1 MLVRGACAAVR
12 TILHSDL
19 NNFYASVEILK
30 HPELKN
36 MPVAVCG
43 NREERHGIVLAK
55 NMLAKAAGVQT
66 GDVYWQAKKKCLDL
80 VELPADFSS
89 YLRVSKEVRKIYER
103 YSDCVEAFGIDEC
116 WIDVTDSE
124 KIFGGGAAIAEQIR
138 RSIKREIGITVS
150 VGVSWNKIF
159 AKLGSDLKKPD
170 AVTVITPEN
179 YKTVVW
185 PLPVEEMLY
194 VGKATKRKLN
204 LRGIRTIGDLAAAEE
219 QLLAEWLGKWGSYLH
234 IFANGLD
241 NTPVCKKE
249 EERNIKSIGN
259 SLTNYRDLTDE
270 EEVHM
275 LLLLLS
281 DSVAARLRESNFG
294 KAKTV
299 AISVTDSM
307 LMKYGKQGKLPLPS
321 RSAADIAD
329 AAFNL
334 FREIYPWVNPVRAL
348 GVSVRDF
355 SGPIEQM
362 DFFTDVLSEKKTEEL
377 EKAVDTLRKK
387 YGNNIIQRA
396 AILKDEKLRRMDIK
410 AEHVIHPENFF
421 GK

>member
-1 MLVRGACAAVR
+1 MR

-66 GDVYWQAKKKCLDL
+66 GDVYWQAKKKCPDL

-138 RSIKREIGITVS
+138 RSIKREIGITAS

-234 IFANGLD
+234 IFANGL
-241 NTPVCKKE
+241 E
-249 EERNIKSIGN
+249 
-259 SLTNYRDLTDE
+259 
-270 EEVHM
+270 
-275 LLLLLS
+275 
-281 DSVAARLRESNFG
+281 
-294 KAKTV
+294 
-299 AISVTDSM
+299 
-307 LMKYGKQGKLPLPS
+307 
-321 RSAADIAD
+321 
-329 AAFNL
+329 
-334 FREIYPWVNPVRAL
+334 
-348 GVSVRDF
+348 
-355 SGPIEQM
+355 
-362 DFFTDVLSEKKTEEL
+362 
-377 EKAVDTLRKK
+377 
-387 YGNNIIQRA
+387 
-396 AILKDEKLRRMDIK
+396 
-410 AEHVIHPENFF
+410 
-421 GK
+421 